1 MHLSNR
7 IKCAVYNEL
16 VSFLKGARLMSAQV
30 NRLLDEYKRLSDEEK
45 KEMIERIEADEFYR
59 NVVQYSLSDW
69 DNPKDDAYND
79 L

>member
-1 MHLSNR
+1 
-7 IKCAVYNEL
+7 
-16 VSFLKGARLMSAQV
+16 MSAQV

>member
-1 MHLSNR
+1 
-7 IKCAVYNEL
+7 
-16 VSFLKGARLMSAQV
+16 MSAQF

-45 KEMIERIEADEFYR
+45 REMIKRIEADEFYR
-59 NVVQYSLSDW
+59 NVVQYSLNDR